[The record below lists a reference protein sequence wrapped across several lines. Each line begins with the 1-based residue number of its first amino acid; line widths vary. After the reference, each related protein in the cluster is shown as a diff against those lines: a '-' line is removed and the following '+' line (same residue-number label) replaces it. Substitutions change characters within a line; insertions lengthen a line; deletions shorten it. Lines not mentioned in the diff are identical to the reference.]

1 MKKANLFMFLFLLGF
16 YSNVSSQSMP
26 VADFFAGKWEILIVG
41 TPDGDAKMNAV
52 LIRKDGKLTG
62 ELVSSGAD
70 GAKEPIAITQIEE
83 ASDKVNL
90 FFTAQGYDVNLEL
103 TKVDEDHL
111 KGQLMNMFDA
121 TAVRVKN

>member
-16 YSNVSSQSMP
+16 YSNASSQSAP
-26 VADFFAGKWEILIVG
+26 VADFFAGKWEILIMG
-41 TPDGDAKMNAV
+41 TPDGDAKMNAILV
-52 LIRKDGKLTG
+52 RKDGKLTG
-62 ELVSSGAD
+62 ELVSAGGD
-70 GAKEPIAITQIEE
+70 GSKEPIVITQIEE
-83 ASDKVNL
+83 GSDKVNL

>member
-16 YSNVSSQSMP
+16 YSNVSSQPTP
-26 VADFFAGKWEILIVG
+26 VADFFAGKWEILIMG
-41 TPDGDAKMNAV
+41 TPDGDAKMSAILV
-52 LIRKDGKLTG
+52 RKEGKLTG
-62 ELVSSGAD
+62 ELVSSG
-70 GAKEPIAITQIEE
+70 GEGSKEPIVITQIEE
-83 ASDKVNL
+83 GSDKVNL